1 MDRLLPLPLFQG
13 LSSADLQSAMKDIV
27 FQRRT
32 YPSDSL
38 VVVQGEP
45 CDRLIILIRGCV
57 KAEMTDPT
65 GKSLKIEDL
74 HAPVVLAPAFLFGN
88 KTEFPVNVVVNDDV
102 ELIQIPKSELLRLFQ
117 LNQRILQNFLGM
129 ISSRAQ
135 FLSER
140 LRFHSFKSLKAKVAF
155 YLLNEAGNNMK
166 FRMKHSQNDLADLFG
181 VARPSVGRIFLQ
193 LQEEGLIDARYK
205 EVSLLNKEGL
215 ALLFREN

>member
-1 MDRLLPLPLFQG
+1 MDRLLTLPLFQG
-13 LSSADLQSAMKDIV
+13 LSSADLKATMEGIV

-32 YPSDSL
+32 YPRDSL
-38 VVVQGEP
+38 LAVQGEA
-45 CDRLIILIRGCV
+45 CDRLIILLRGSV

-74 HAPVVLAPAFLFGN
+74 NAPVVLASAFLFGN
-88 KTEFPVNVVVNDDV
+88 KSVFPVNVMVNDDV
-102 ELIQIPKSELLRLFQ
+102 ELIQIPKTELLRLFH
-117 LNQRILQNFLGM
+117 LNQYILQNFLGM

-155 YLLNEAGNNMK
+155 YLLNEAGNSMK

-181 VARPSVGRIFLQ
+181 VARPSVGRIFMQ

-205 EVSLLNKEGL
+205 EVTLLNKEGL